1 MEENLCNWCNWQGF
15 NIQNIGRTHITQCPR
30 KSIILTKNGTTS
42 TDSFPK
48 TYRWLKVHEKMF
60 NIADFRE
67 MQVKT
72 TMRYHLTLARIAI
85 IKSLINGEVVKKR
98 EPWTLL
104 LERYIYVATREN
116 SVEVPWKTK
125 NRVTIGSS
133 NPTPGIYLEKMKTLF
148 KTTHTP

>member
-1 MEENLCNWCNWQGF
+1 MSKKINNPDLKWD
-15 NIQNIGRTHITQCPR
+15 
-30 KSIILTKNGTTS
+30 KTS

-116 SVEVPWKTK
+116 SVEVP
-125 NRVTIGSS
+125 
-133 NPTPGIYLEKMKTLF
+133 
-148 KTTHTP
+148 